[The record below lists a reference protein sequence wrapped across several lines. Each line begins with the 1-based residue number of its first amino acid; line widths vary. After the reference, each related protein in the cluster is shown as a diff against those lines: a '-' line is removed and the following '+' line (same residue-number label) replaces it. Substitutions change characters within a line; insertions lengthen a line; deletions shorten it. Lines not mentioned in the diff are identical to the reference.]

1 MGLVQSNM
9 NGDASE
15 NDFLKSLPAV
25 EVFSYQ
31 CSPLSTSQGAEGHT
45 VHHAALIMEADRQAG
60 WAGFAEP

>member
-31 CSPLSTSQGAEGHT
+31 CSPLSTSQGTWIHSP
-45 VHHAALIMEADRQAG
+45 L
-60 WAGFAEP
+60 